1 MSLFSMSRWL
11 GSMSS
16 PSGRVSRS
24 ESRPPVA
31 RARWQGRPSKAED
44 LAEARLDFSEALID
58 VRSTA
63 AASALDR
70 IAIARSLHELWHLRE
85 EVFSLVACRHDQGE
99 AARRLSA
106 LDRHFPRRTRRA
118 GLSPVP
124 SF

>member
-1 MSLFSMSRWL
+1 
-11 GSMSS
+11 MSS
-16 PSGRVSRS
+16 PSGRDSRS

-31 RARWQGRPSKAED
+31 RPRWQGRPARSAD

-58 VRSTA
+58 IRNTA
-63 AASALDR
+63 TASALDR

-106 LDRHFPRRTRRA
+106 LDRHFARRTRRA
-118 GLSPVP
+118 GSAPVP
-124 SF
+124 NS